1 MDSIPQLLVID
12 EVSELTRIPV
22 ATLRYWRHQ
31 GTGPKAARLGGR
43 LVYRKHE
50 VIEWINAAFERV
62 A

>member
-1 MDSIPQLLVID
+1 MDTFPQLLVID

-43 LVYRKHE
+43 LVYRKSE
-50 VIEWINAAFERV
+50 VIDWVNAAFES
-62 A
+62 AA

>member
-1 MDSIPQLLVID
+1 MDTFPELLVID

-43 LVYRKHE
+43 LVYKKAD
-50 VIEWINAAFERV
+50 VIGWVNQAFES
-62 A
+62 AA